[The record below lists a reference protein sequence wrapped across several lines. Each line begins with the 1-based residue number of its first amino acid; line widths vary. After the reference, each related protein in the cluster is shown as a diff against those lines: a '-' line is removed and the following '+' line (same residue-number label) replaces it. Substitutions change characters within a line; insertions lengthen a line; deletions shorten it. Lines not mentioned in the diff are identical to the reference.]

1 VELENENSEDFGI
14 DKLKEILKQNPD
26 LDMKALNK
34 LIMETIITYKQS
46 KPYIDDIAL
55 FSVRVH

>member
-1 VELENENSEDFGI
+1 MDS
-14 DKLKEILKQNPD
+14 LKEIIKNNPK

-34 LIMETIITYKQS
+34 KIMETIITYKQS

-55 FSVRVH
+55 FSVRIH